1 MQLFNLKTIWR
12 STPTP
17 ILELGV
23 CSQSFRSLGLKWAEK
38 ELSKHYTDCHD
49 NLSPSVA
56 RFRAQSVIN
65 LLRSID
71 RAVADG
77 RIGHRVRRSIIDIF
91 IGFFVM
97 EDKQRQDCFFKRHGF
112 EPPSFLVISP
122 TKKCNLRCMGCYAGS
137 SAQNAETLSYAVL
150 QRIIREKTEQ
160 WGSHLTV
167 LSGGEPLL
175 YKSEGKDLFDLLREN
190 QDNYFMA
197 FTNGTLITRDVAEKI
212 AQLGNLS
219 LAISVEGWEKE
230 TDERRGKGIFSKILR
245 SMEHLRAAGVPF
257 GISTTPTRKNAEV
270 ILSDEFI
277 DFFFKTQGAVYGW
290 MFQYMPIGRSY
301 TVDLMVTPEQRH
313 WMAQKQVEL
322 IQKGLFYVDFWNGG
336 PLTIGCISAGRPGG
350 YFYID
355 WNGNI
360 APCTFFPYY
369 IDNIYDI
376 YRRELDLSAVL
387 QSKYFRAIRAWQCN
401 YAYKQPPE
409 KVQNLLVPCPYRDH
423 YEEAYR
429 LVQEHGARPM
439 DENAATAIKDEMYRR
454 KMIAMGKRYGEALS
468 AVWQQQ
474 FCGLCRD
481 DLKKGCGCHL

>member
-1 MQLFNLKTIWR
+1 MQPFNFKTIWH

-17 ILELGV
+17 LLEMGMR
-23 CSQSFRSLGLKWAEK
+23 SQTLRSLGLKWAEK
-38 ELSKHYTDCHD
+38 ELSKHFTENHD
-49 NLSPSVA
+49 NLPPNVA
-56 RFRAQSVIN
+56 QFRAQSATN

-77 RIGHRVRRSIIDIF
+77 RIGDRVRRSIIETF
-91 IGFFVM
+91 IGCFVM
-97 EDKQRQDCFFKRHGF
+97 EDKQRQDCFLERHGF
-112 EPPSFLVISP
+112 GPPSFLVISP
-122 TKKCNLRCMGCYAGS
+122 TKKCNLRCTGCYAGS
-137 SAQNAETLSYAVL
+137 SAHNAETLDYTVL
-150 QRIIREKTEQ
+150 KRLIREKTEQ

-175 YKSEGKDLFDLLREN
+175 YKNGGKDLFDLLEDN
-190 QDNYFMA
+190 KDNYFMS
-197 FTNGTLITRDVAEKI
+197 FTNATLITRDVAEKI

-219 LAISVEGWEKE
+219 LAISLEGWEKE
-230 TDERRGKGIFSKILR
+230 TDARRGKGIFSKILQA
-245 SMEHLRAAGVPF
+245 MEHLRAAGVPF

-277 DFFFKTQGAVYGW
+277 DFFFNAQGAVYGW

-301 TVDLMVTPEQRH
+301 TLDLMVTPEQRR

-369 IDNIYDI
+369 IDNIYDV
-376 YRRELDLSAVL
+376 YRQQLDLTAVL
-387 QSKYFRAIRAWQCN
+387 ESEYFRAIRTWQRD
-401 YAYKQPPE
+401 YAYQQPPE
-409 KVQNLLVPCPYRDH
+409 KMQNLMVPCPYRDH
-423 YEEAYR
+423 YGDAYR

-439 DENAATAIKDEMYRR
+439 DENAATAIRDEKYRK
-454 KMIAMGKRYGEALS
+454 KMIAGGERFGEALEP
-468 AVWQQQ
+468 VWQQE
-474 FCGLCRD
+474 FCGLCQD
-481 DLKKGCGCHL
+481 DLKKAV